1 VSPAQ
6 RAAPAAARRAVVPR
20 ALAAVLAVALPV
32 ALPLAARAPAAA
44 QDGDDGADAPP
55 APTQPKYTG
64 RDRASGQASGALGAS
79 YELGNGAR
87 LVIPAGNRISSSQT
101 FTFSQARETPR
112 PQEIAEGFVRQGP
125 VLRFDGQIDATAAPV
140 QVSIRQRTLTARPG
154 MRLVLAMEVAGL
166 CDAAHPQRIAGP
178 LCSHWRL
185 LDARHVASEGRIS
198 ASLPAPGGYRLV
210 FGWVPAT

>member
-87 LVIPAGNRISSSQT
+87 LVIPAGNRISSS
-101 FTFSQARETPR
+101 
-112 PQEIAEGFVRQGP
+112 QEIAEGFVRQGP